1 MRDDNPEGNG
11 VNIDC
16 SRPEGWLPLQEFTWA
31 VGVPNVALHGSLASG
46 QRMAL
51 LLMISS
57 PFYNATSGEL
67 SMFATKLGPNNMLDN
82 LLGSAPSFQLQT
94 IEMVVDGESTVVLR
108 CAAEHIHLPMPVDC
122 MCELLHCVSI
132 AAFPCFFICCSGHHQ
147 ASPCSQARI

>member
-1 MRDDNPEGNG
+1 MTILRGSQLDYT
-11 VNIDC
+11 
-16 SRPEGWLPLQEFTWA
+16 RPEGWLPLQEFTWA

-67 SMFATKLGPNNMLDN
+67 SMFASRLGPHDELDQ

-94 IEMVVDGESTVVLR
+94 IEMVVDGERTVVLR
-108 CAAEHIHLPMPVDC
+108 CAADP
-122 MCELLHCVSI
+122 
-132 AAFPCFFICCSGHHQ
+132 FICRLLIEF
-147 ASPCSQARI
+147 ADVI